1 MCMLPIRPSNQKGVE
16 RVPGRVPRHL
26 PAHEVAVPGALF
38 VRALAK
44 HSEGDVARMNIGQLA
59 DLRCNPGAP
68 LALLRRRVA
77 GVPHEIVDNEHPA
90 SLKRVQQ
97 CHRAT
102 FANGWCGTIHLDHR
116 QPSAGS
122 CNGVTLV
129 RVRLLPNPQ
138 CVQLGLKGGPVDYVR
153 GSKFISHEV
162 CRSLRQRLGRC
173 LFSCG
178 PLDLTVSGDMLRY
191 RLSFPRGGE
200 IKVHHDLLVAMLR
213 AHGEALARL
222 LRENSRCSKAAK
234 WSPFFSWPSPLRRA
248 FARRLLEGR

>member
-1 MCMLPIRPSNQKGVE
+1 MSIRRPSNASNSVTAPRSPMSGVA
-16 RVPGRVPRHL
+16 P
-26 PAHEVAVPGALF
+26 
-38 VRALAK
+38 
-44 HSEGDVARMNIGQLA
+44 STSTIGS
-59 DLRCNPGAP
+59 
-68 LALLRRRVA
+68 RRRA
-77 GVPHEIVDNEHPA
+77 
-90 SLKRVQQ
+90 
-97 CHRAT
+97 
-102 FANGWCGTIHLDHR
+102 
-116 QPSAGS
+116 S

-138 CVQLGLKGGPVDYVR
+138 CVQLGLKGGPVDYLR

-162 CRSLRQRLGRC
+162 CHRSLRQRLGRC

-222 LRENSRCSKAAK
+222 LREKSRCSKAAK